1 MALISHKEVKETPHQ
16 EPANPRLWNLTVLQA
31 KQRFSKYP
39 SPAAAHWVHS
49 HYAQMGGKFVSSKR
63 EVDPRLR
70 DYVHEA
76 QEKREE
82 AVKKKVTKRVG
93 TNIIKGE
100 SFKY

>member
-1 MALISHKEVKETPHQ
+1 MALITGKEVKETPKQ
-16 EPANPRLWNLTVLQA
+16 VPANPRLWNLTVTQA

-49 HYAQMGGKFVSSKR
+49 KYVQMGGKFVQSER
-63 EVDPRLR
+63 QVDPRLR

-76 QEKREE
+76 QEKREKSI
-82 AVKKKVTKRVG
+82 KKKVTKPVG
-93 TNIIKGE
+93 KNITKGE